1 MPLFLFLKL
10 KFCQLIE
17 LKYPK
22 ACFEVHAGDLVSY
35 NFCRLII
42 RKDYYMS
49 FCQLGRSFP
58 NTIKTGSNF
67 LL

>member
-49 FCQLGRSFP
+49 FCQLG
-58 NTIKTGSNF
+58 
-67 LL
+67 